1 MLNARNKSSTPSA
14 PIEKPKFS
22 REQTFEYFKALKGE
36 ENNLFI
42 EAIKNGVIDRLK
54 QSQDA
59 SASDQ
64 FMAVQQARSFDK
76 LKLESGVDE
85 SDYND
90 AMAYYKVDSEPQA
103 IRLLQENF
111 LKLQAA
117 RESTRLS

>member
-14 PIEKPKFS
+14 PIDKPKFS

-59 SASDQ
+59 SASD
-64 FMAVQQARSFDK
+64 
-76 LKLESGVDE
+76 
-85 SDYND
+85 
-90 AMAYYKVDSEPQA
+90 
-103 IRLLQENF
+103 
-111 LKLQAA
+111 
-117 RESTRLS
+117 